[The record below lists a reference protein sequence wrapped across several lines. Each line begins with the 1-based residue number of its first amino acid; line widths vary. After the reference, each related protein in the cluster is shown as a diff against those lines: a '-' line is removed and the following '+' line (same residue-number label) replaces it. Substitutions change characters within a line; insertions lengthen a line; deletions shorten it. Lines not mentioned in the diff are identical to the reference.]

1 VPLVEQAKEALN
13 SLTKNDFSQVKSFA
27 TPPKTVPDVF
37 QATQLIMAG
46 FWPEAIEVD
55 KNRRPKNNAWKD
67 CLKMMKSPE
76 DFMNRLIQFKD
87 TVDMN

>member
-1 VPLVEQAKEALN
+1 
-13 SLTKNDFSQVKSFA
+13 
-27 TPPKTVPDVF
+27 
-37 QATQLIMAG
+37 MAG

-76 DFMNRLIQFKD
+76 EFMNRLIQFKD
-87 TVDMN
+87 TIDNN